1 MFSVQVLV
9 YTTVQFEPVYCCSHC
24 PRFSPRY
31 DPPSVAAVLSD
42 KSHLKRT
49 RDLYKNFEY
58 ETNDHDECL
67 DNEGG
72 AEDYQKLYLFDQY
85 NDEYDDTYDSHN
97 VGVSDSVTTDEV
109 FAVKRYTV
117 HVCMYMCMYL
127 ARGSGG
133 NDFI

>member
-1 MFSVQVLV
+1 MYKYL
-9 YTTVQFEPVYCCSHC
+9 YTPLYSLNLFTVAHIVCC

-58 ETNDHDECL
+58 ETNDPDECL

-117 HVCMYMCMYL
+117 HVRMCMYL